1 RCYRPNPRRWILDI
15 RDYRQQFENMS
26 VDELWALFTD
36 VDQILAARIVAKK
49 EELERRLNQLRR
61 TDGRGSSEISERS

>member
-1 RCYRPNPRRWILDI
+1 MDN

-36 VDQILAARIVAKK
+36 VDQILAARIIAKK
-49 EELERRLNQLRR
+49 EELDRRLDRLRR
-61 TDGRGSSEISERS
+61 TDARGSPEISERSSMPARHRP

>member
-1 RCYRPNPRRWILDI
+1 
-15 RDYRQQFENMS
+15 MS

-49 EELERRLNQLRR
+49 EELERRLNQLCR